1 MARIRTLKPE
11 CWEDER
17 VGFVSRDARLLWVV
31 LITMADD
38 EGRFRAV
45 PAMIAGH
52 GFGYDDD
59 ALAGIPGWLQ
69 ELQDVGL
76 VLLYGGPGDS
86 RSAPEFPGPS
96 RGPFGCLPKWP
107 RHQRVNK
114 PSPSRIPAAPE
125 LSGGAPDSAGEPG
138 PHAGAPEQEQDQDQG
153 ARTME
158 QGAEEQGAAAGG
170 SDPERVDL
178 PAAAAPPAAAL
189 LSLPES
195 IENACDT
202 LAAAGLHVHDRTTV
216 SRLAAQH
223 PDVDIVEAAIRCA
236 HWGRGRRIKHPLAA
250 LRTIVEGD
258 DAPRLPKAA
267 DARFAR
273 FDEST
278 IVDRDY
284 ARGA

>member
-86 RSAPEFPGPS
+86 RNPPESPGPS
-96 RGPFGCLPKWP
+96 RGPFGCLPKWS

-125 LSGGAPDSAGEPG
+125 GSGAAPDSAGEPG
-138 PHAGAPEQEQDQDQG
+138 PHAGVPEQDQDQG
-153 ARTME
+153 AGTM
-158 QGAEEQGAAAGG
+158 EQGAAAGG
-170 SDPERVDL
+170 RGADRVDL
-178 PAAAAPPAAAL
+178 PGEAAPPAL
-189 LSLPES
+189 LTLPEA

-223 PDVDIVEAAIRCA
+223 PEVDIVAAAIRCA

-258 DAPRLPKAA
+258 DAPRRTDAT

-278 IVDRDY
+278 IVDRSY